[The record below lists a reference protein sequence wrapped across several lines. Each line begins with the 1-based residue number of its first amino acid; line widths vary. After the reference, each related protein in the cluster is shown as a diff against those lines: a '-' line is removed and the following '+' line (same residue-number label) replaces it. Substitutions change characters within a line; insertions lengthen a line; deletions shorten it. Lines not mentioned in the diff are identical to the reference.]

1 MCGELPSAVPPVRV
15 HTTEPLAIASLN
27 VYPTAVVLTMELVD
41 GLTEVNAGGVVS
53 KVMPVTETSVAALP
67 PASVPLNAIV

>member
-1 MCGELPSAVPPVRV
+1 
-15 HTTEPLAIASLN
+15 
-27 VYPTAVVLTMELVD
+27 MELVD
-41 GLTEVNAGGVVS
+41 GLTEVNAGAVVS